1 MFWGVFASIDNILRF
16 VTQPLLLATVECLAD
31 VDFLGN
37 LWVFFYSYRDA

>member
-37 LWVFFYSYRDA
+37 LWVFFYS